1 MGEEIDL
8 LKYLLTNI
16 KMQRDLLYKILKKKE
31 TKDEIYEFIR
41 YIINGYR
48 KYIISLKQML
58 KNRIKKYNKESNVL
72 LGVASSIGANVNK
85 VDNNLDFWNVL
96 KENTKVNLLDI
107 ERIKNEYNVKSKT
120 IIKLI
125 NRLEEFEKSNLDKI
139 NLFINAQ

>member
-16 KMQRDLLYKILKKKE
+16 KMQRDLLYKLLKKKE
-31 TKDEIYEFIR
+31 TKDEIYEFMR

-85 VDNNLDFWNVL
+85 VDNNLDFLSLL

-139 NLFINAQ
+139 NLFINTQ

>member
-85 VDNNLDFWNVL
+85 VDNNLDFLNVL

>member
-16 KMQRDLLYKILKKKE
+16 KMQRDLLYKLLKKKE
-31 TKDEIYEFIR
+31 TKDEIYEFMR

-85 VDNNLDFWNVL
+85 VDNNLDFLSLL

-107 ERIKNEYNVKSKT
+107 ERIKK
-120 IIKLI
+120 
-125 NRLEEFEKSNLDKI
+125 EFEKSNLDKI
-139 NLFINAQ
+139 NLFINTQ